1 MSRGLGE
8 LQVIA
13 LLAFAEHNRKHA
25 ADERCWHCTADG
37 FLSASTLREL
47 AWPDRRGGPARR
59 GLIRYAIRG
68 IGLKQRFKIR
78 KAIYVT
84 T

>member
-13 LLAFAEHNRKHA
+13 LVAFAEHNRKHA

-47 AWPDRRGGPARR
+47 AWPALCEHLEEQPLRNFRRCGR
-59 GLIRYAIRG
+59 
-68 IGLKQRFKIR
+68 
-78 KAIYVT
+78 
-84 T
+84 

>member
-13 LLAFAEHNRKHA
+13 LLAFGEHNRKHA
-25 ADERCWHCTADG
+25 ADERCWDCTADG

-47 AWPDRRGGPARR
+47 AWPDRRGGPPGAARS
-59 GLIRYAIRG
+59 RYAIQG
-68 IGLKQRFKIR
+68 IGLEQRFKIR
-78 KAIYVT
+78 KAI
-84 T
+84 